1 MTRRALFHFLVGRR
15 GTAAVEFALVL
26 PFLLAVVGGLV
37 DFGFVF
43 FDQCKLAAAVTAGS
57 QYAFSQGQINQ
68 TAQAADVQ
76 SKVQNALALAGAT
89 VPLPSPPTLYC
100 VTRNTASIPPTTS
113 FTSQTITA
121 GQTCASGNL
130 PGTYMTITAT
140 FIYTPIMPFYSHVA
154 STTLQETA
162 YVRLF

>member
-1 MTRRALFHFLVGRR
+1 MTSCARTRFLVCGR
-15 GTAAVEFALVL
+15 GTAAVEFALIL

-57 QYAFSQGQINQ
+57 QYAFSQGQLNQ
-68 TAQAADVQ
+68 TAQAADVR
-76 SKVQNALALAGAT
+76 SKVQNALALTGAT
-89 VPLPSPPTLYC
+89 VPLPSPPTLKC
-100 VTRNTASIPPTTS
+100 VTRNTTFIPPTTS
-113 FTSQTITA
+113 FNSQAITA

-154 STTLQETA
+154 STTLQEIA